1 MTPLY
6 NHTSS
11 ETAYI
16 IADYPYGFRLRC
28 QMKVWLEF
36 KASKGWR
43 MVSQTSNPKKPGL
56 VWNTPKAS
64 TYRELGGNLY
74 LDENNHVQWEGI
86 SIYQGLADLEAFAA
100 KYPESDLTLINAMIK
115 RHKVRASMHTAES
128 EAYKN
133 Y

>member
-6 NHTSS
+6 NHNSE
-11 ETAYI
+11 ETAYL

-36 KASKGWR
+36 KEGNGWR

-56 VWNTPKAS
+56 VWNTPKKS

-74 LDENNHVQWEGI
+74 LDDQSHIQWTGV
-86 SIYQGLADLEAFAA
+86 SIYAALPELEAFAA
-100 KYPESDLTLINAMIK
+100 KFPESDLSLVNAMIK
-115 RHKVRASMHTAES
+115 RHRVHAERV
-128 EAYKN
+128 EQAKQAALV
-133 Y
+133 